1 MMSVQRR
8 SRTVFFG
15 IVKRGTSGIG
25 FVIWGAR
32 VESVWF
38 RARVSYPSSE
48 RKEMVRWRWRGDW
61 EGSQGTLRS

>member
-15 IVKRGTSGIG
+15 IVKGGTRGIG

-38 RARVSYPSSE
+38 RARVS
-48 RKEMVRWRWRGDW
+48 
-61 EGSQGTLRS
+61 